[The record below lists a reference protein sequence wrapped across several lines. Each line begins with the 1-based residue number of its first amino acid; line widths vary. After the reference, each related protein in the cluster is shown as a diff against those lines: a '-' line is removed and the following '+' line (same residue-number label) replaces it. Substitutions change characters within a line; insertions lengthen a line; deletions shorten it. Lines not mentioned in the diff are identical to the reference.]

1 MEKII
6 SSIGFSYK
14 QSAYPKYNRIK
25 KKFPLLFRK
34 KLNDIED
41 NIASNPLVGEEK
53 KIDIKGIR
61 VHKFKLLDQQI
72 LLACQVN
79 EVQKEVIFIAV
90 GGHENFYRDLKRYLK

>member
-1 MEKII
+1 M
-6 SSIGFSYK
+6 GCSYK

-34 KLNDIED
+34 KLNNIED
-41 NIASNPLVGEEK
+41 NIARNPLIGEEK

-72 LLACQVN
+72 LLAYQVD
-79 EVQKEVIFIAV
+79 EDKKEVIFVAV

>member
-1 MEKII
+1 M
-6 SSIGFSYK
+6 GCPYK

-34 KLNDIED
+34 KLNEIED
-41 NIASNPLVGEEK
+41 KIASNPLIGEEK

-72 LLACQVN
+72 LLAYQVN
-79 EVQKEVIFIAV
+79 EDKEEVIFVAV

>member
-1 MEKII
+1 M
-6 SSIGFSYK
+6 GCPYK

-41 NIASNPLVGEEK
+41 NIASNPLIGEEK

-72 LLACQVN
+72 LLAYQVN
-79 EVQKEVIFIAV
+79 EDKKEIIFVTV
-90 GGHENFYRDLKRYLK
+90 GGHEKFYRDLTNYLK